1 MSRSYLALGSN
12 LGDRQAHL
20 DRAVLRLR
28 AEPGVTVL
36 RVSSYYETAPVG
48 GPDGQGAYLNA
59 VAKVETILSP
69 EVLLGRLL
77 DIERSLGRVR
87 SVPNSPRTL
96 DLDILLFD
104 DVIRASPDPV
114 LPHPRL
120 HERRFVLEPLAE
132 IAPHLFHPL
141 LKRSIADLLAA
152 LPAATDPPRKYARS
166 ITPTARELAGL
177 RAVVTGSTSGIGL
190 AIARELARG
199 GASVLVHGHRSAESL
214 KSAIEEVKGFGV
226 ESRGVLAD
234 LRDPAARS
242 RLVAEAWSAW
252 QGIDIWINNAGAD
265 VLTGAAADWLFE
277 KKWEEL
283 FAVDVSATLLLSRDV
298 GERMKSGR
306 GGTILT
312 MGWDQAE
319 SGMEGDSGQLFGAA
333 KGAVMAITRSLALSL
348 APNVRVNCLA
358 PGWIKTAWGESA
370 SAYWQERVRR
380 ETLLKR
386 WGLPEDVATTARWLC
401 SPAAAYITG
410 QIVKINGGG

>member
-69 EVLLGRLL
+69 EVFLGRLL